1 MHLHGSHSPLLPPS
15 LQAAKNDLKLRTIWY
30 HTAER
35 KAKVE
40 KEQMEAR
47 RERAKQLEEE
57 KEKKGGSPSLT
68 KEELPPGLS
77 PLASMATA
85 SADRFFKD
93 KGAVH
98 VSSMET
104 DDYLTYS
111 IVKEFADA
119 EVETLEEVGMVGQET
134 IMNDNEGAP
143 AMHQQQQPPQYVLAV
158 DTSVY
163 TKNRA
168 FRLLY
173 SRKFGKPATFQVTP
187 QSEQTFLPPSSCPI
201 CPPSPTPHQTPQ
213 DWLLASIVVPHL
225 P

>member
-1 MHLHGSHSPLLPPS
+1 
-15 LQAAKNDLKLRTIWY
+15 
-30 HTAER
+30 
-35 KAKVE
+35 
-40 KEQMEAR
+40 MEAR

-119 EVETLEEVGMVGQET
+119 EVETLEEVGMVIEGWLSQGGQGQGGVGELEKAVSGLGGLGVEENGGEGGKKDGGGAET
-134 IMNDNEGAP
+134 TKFCIACGAVLP
-143 AMHQQQQPPQYVLAV
+143 A
-158 DTSVY
+158 
-163 TKNRA
+163 RA
-168 FRLLY
+168 
-173 SRKFGKPATFQVTP
+173 KFCSTCGEAQG
-187 QSEQTFLPPSSCPI
+187 
-201 CPPSPTPHQTPQ
+201 
-213 DWLLASIVVPHL
+213 
-225 P
+225 